1 MADERIR
8 RQIALLAARL
18 MYDRTES
25 EYFTAKRKAARQ
37 LGVEYRYRPK
47 DLPSNAEIRDQIQG
61 LARFY
66 EGEQRDY
73 DLRDMRL
80 EALRLMRRLAAF
92 RPRLIG
98 SVLTGHV
105 RQGSDIDLHV
115 FSNSLSA
122 VTAALDDENL
132 RYTVE
137 RKRVIKHNEE
147 RHFTH
152 VHVAD
157 RYHFELTVYAEDK
170 ANYPFKSSITGRVI
184 ERASIAELEQLLRAA
199 DPSVDLEDA
208 VDALDDER
216 RLDRWEVYRMLLEPL
231 ADVKQD
237 PRYHPEGD
245 ALYHSLQVFELARDR
260 VPYDEEF
267 LLTALLHDVGKA
279 IDPADHVAVGVQA
292 LEGAITERT
301 EFLIAHHMDAHG
313 YRDGTLGHRARE
325 RLAAS
330 EHFEDLMLL
339 RELDA
344 AGRRRG
350 VEVCTVAEA
359 LAYVR
364 ELEGAPYLR

>member
-47 DLPSNAEIRDQIQG
+47 DLPSNAEIRDQIQA

-66 EGEQRDY
+66 EGETRDHN
-73 DLRDMRL
+73 LRDMRL
-80 EALRLMRRLAAF
+80 EALRLMRRLSAF

-105 RQGSDIDLHV
+105 REGSDIDLHV

-122 VTAALDDENL
+122 VTAVLDEENL

-137 RKRVIKHNEE
+137 RKRIVKHNQE

-152 VHVAD
+152 VHVGD
-157 RYHFELTVYAEDK
+157 RYHFELTIYDEDK
-170 ANYPFKSSITGRVI
+170 VNYPFKSSITGRVI
-184 ERASIAELEQLLRAA
+184 ERASIAELEQLLREE
-199 DPSVDLEDA
+199 DPSLDLDDA
-208 VDALDDER
+208 VDSLDDAR
-216 RLDRWEVYRMLLEPL
+216 RLDRWEVYRMLLKPL
-231 ADVKQD
+231 ADVKQNAK
-237 PRYHPEGD
+237 YHPEGD

-260 VPYDEEF
+260 QPYDEEF
-267 LLTALLHDVGKA
+267 LLAALLHDVGKA
-279 IDPADHVAVGVQA
+279 IDPSDHVAAGLQA

-301 EFLIAHHMDAHG
+301 EFLIAHHMDALA
-313 YRDGTLGHRARE
+313 YADGTLGHRARE

-330 EHFEDLMLL
+330 EHFEDLILL
-339 RELDA
+339 RELDT

-350 VEVCTVAEA
+350 VDVCTVAEA

-364 ELEGAPYLR
+364 ELEGEPYLR